1 MTESFWSTLKT
12 TWCKQFHGAPMWPMH
27 GYYRC
32 STCLRKHP
40 VPWACREG
48 GPVGHSGV
56 TAGMHSTAMGV
67 NGFGVS
73 QVAYA
78 GQRRRSSL

>member
-1 MTESFWSTLKT
+1 MTESFCSTLKT
-12 TWCKQFHGAPMWPMH
+12 TWCKLCHGAPMWPMH

-32 STCLRKHP
+32 SICLRKHP
-40 VPWACREG
+40 VPWACRGE

-56 TAGMHSTAMGV
+56 PAGVHSAPTEV
-67 NGFGVS
+67 NGFGVP

-78 GQRRRSSL
+78 GQRRRNS